1 MFSNVYNSQ
10 DFDYMKSF
18 LDTFFRSDMVVIF
31 SKSGL
36 GNEKKKE
43 AECHGM
49 DTCSQL
55 WFESMHDAADLRFE
69 LLKSQIKLRTDGTG
83 VVSSTFQMT
92 GTKVITA
99 MSNNNNQEPKLIE
112 TCEQTQTK
120 RELLQLQCSSEQQ
133 SAVPS
138 SFDQEFD
145 QALNEYLQDDDQ
157 TTLSSSSSSTFTS
170 SPCPPASVL
179 PCDEEILNNSGRLMV
194 NLDNLKESVDDYSCT
209 KDMEEEVKRTAPTPS
224 VHAIPFVCDGHLALH
239 FDMDS
244 KVYLVTYAILDHHFF
259 PPPPMMKAISS
270 F

>member
-1 MFSNVYNSQ
+1 
-10 DFDYMKSF
+10 
-18 LDTFFRSDMVVIF
+18 MVVIF

-36 GNEKKKE
+36 GNEKQKE

-49 DTCSQL
+49 DICSRL
-55 WFESMHDAADLRFE
+55 WLESMNDAADLRFE

-92 GTKVITA
+92 GTKVITS
-99 MSNNNNQEPKLIE
+99 MGNHHNNQDPRMIPLAEICEEPQK
-112 TCEQTQTK
+112 QS
-120 RELLQLQCSSEQQ
+120 QLV
-133 SAVPS
+133 VPS
-138 SFDQEFD
+138 SSTFDQEFD
-145 QALNEYLQDDDQ
+145 QALSEYLQEDDQ
-157 TTLSSSSSSTFTS
+157 TTVSSSSFSSFS
-170 SPCPPASVL
+170 SSPSPCPPASVL
-179 PCDEEILNNSGRLMV
+179 PCDEEILNKSGRLMV

-209 KDMEEEVKRTAPTPS
+209 KDMEEEVKRTAPIPS

-244 KVYLVTYAILDHHFF
+244 KVYLVTYAILDHHFS